1 MFSFEFMQNAYL
13 AGTLIAIVS
22 GIMGVF
28 VTARNMSFMTHTLSE
43 IGFAGAAFGIFAGW
57 TPLNGMLTFTTVSS
71 ILVGEL
77 SGRVQSRR
85 EAVISAIS
93 GFFIGLGILFLSLSN
108 KNSNYATNIL
118 FGSVIGI
125 SRRDV
130 YQMVMLSILVLLVL
144 FVIFRNLKDDSFD
157 PVGAQTN
164 HVHSELIS
172 IIFLILLAFSVSVA
186 AQIVGSLLIFV
197 LLTLPAASAKYFTHT
212 VLKMMALGVCF
223 AIVGVWLGLYLG
235 YLTNWPVTFFI
246 STIEVM
252 IYVLSLAYH
261 ALQGRIESV

>member
-28 VTARNMSFMTHTLSE
+28 VTARNMPFMTHTLSE
-43 IGFAGAAFGIFAGW
+43 IGFAGAAFGIFIGW
-57 TPLNGMLTFTTVSS
+57 TPLNGMLTFTTISS

-77 SGRVQSRR
+77 SGKVESRR

-108 KNSNYATNIL
+108 KNSSYATNIL

-125 SRRDV
+125 SRQDV
-130 YQMVMLSILVLLVL
+130 LQMVVLSVIVLLIL

-157 PVGAQTN
+157 QVGAQTN
-164 HVHSELIS
+164 HVHSSLIS
-172 IIFLILLAFSVSVA
+172 IIFLVLLAFSVSVA

-212 VLKMMALGVCF
+212 VLKMMMLGIAFALF
-223 AIVGVWLGLYLG
+223 GVWFGLYLG
-235 YLTNWPVTFFI
+235 YVTNWPVTFFI
-246 STIEVM
+246 ATIEAG
-252 IYVLSLAYH
+252 IYAISLGYNY
-261 ALQGRIESV
+261 LQSRSE